1 MNLCISKQT
10 LTLFLNSIDT
20 TTQLQDTTK
29 SIHVEIVSKKDI
41 TTSSAEEN
49 VNKTVKKNG
58 PAIKDEV
65 TIIPILYGVLIS
77 VSLFCIAC
85 IIYRKG
91 KICIL
96 ITL

>member
-20 TTQLQDTTK
+20 TTQLPDTTK
-29 SIHVEIVSKKDI
+29 SIHVEIVSRKDI
-41 TTSSAEEN
+41 TTSSAKEN

-58 PAIKDEV
+58 LANNDEM
-65 TIIPILYGVLIS
+65 IMIPILSGVLIPIS
-77 VSLFCIAC
+77 FFCIAC

-91 KICIL
+91 KR
-96 ITL
+96 

>member
-1 MNLCISKQT
+1 MNFCISKQT

-20 TTQLQDTTK
+20 TTQLQDSSK

-58 PAIKDEV
+58 PANNDEM
-65 TIIPILYGVLIS
+65 TLIPILYGVLTSIS
-77 VSLFCIAC
+77 FFCIVC
-85 IIYRKG
+85 IIYRGG
-91 KICIL
+91 KR
-96 ITL
+96 